1 MKHPVR
7 KKWGQNFLID
17 QNIQNKIVN
26 LLDLTDEDEVVE
38 IGPGYGALTKI
49 IAPKCKSL
57 NAVEIDPLLAN
68 ELQESK
74 FENTQII
81 NQDFLEVNLS
91 QFSEKVKFIGNLP
104 YYITTPILFKILEAS
119 NWEKCVFMIQKE
131 VALRLTSDP
140 KNKNYGR
147 LTVTAGL
154 LGDVEYEFKV
164 SPNVFKPQPE
174 VDSAIISITKENVKN
189 YSKEFIQS
197 FQGIVKLAFSKRR
210 KVLNNTIKDFL
221 IGSAKETYS
230 RLRPEECT
238 VSDFEF
244 IVNAWIER

>member
-49 IAPKCKSL
+49 IAPKCKTL

-68 ELQESK
+68 ELQK
-74 FENTQII
+74 ADLKNFRII
-81 NQDFLEVNLS
+81 NQDFLEMDLG

-104 YYITTPILFKILEAS
+104 YYITTPILFKILETG

-131 VALRLTSDP
+131 VALRLTSEP
-140 KNKNYGR
+140 KNKKYGR

-154 LGDVEYEFKV
+154 LCNVKYEFKV
-164 SPNVFKPQPE
+164 SPNVFKPRPE
-174 VDSAIISITKENVKN
+174 VDSAIISITKENKKK
-189 YSKEFIQS
+189 YTKEFIHTYQE
-197 FQGIVKLAFSKRR
+197 IVKLAFSKRR

-221 IGSAKETYS
+221 IGPAENYS
-230 RLRPEECT
+230 RFRPEACS

-244 IVNAWIER
+244 IVNTWIER